1 MTIPFDFQ
9 SQSLWH
15 PICMLL
21 PFKVND
27 FATQWHWLWKAF
39 LNLLTHNS
47 LHTRS
52 RPGWRAAVR
61 VHFFRTHITAIHLQ
75 RLQMQG
81 NMGMLTKLLAQPFFD
96 ATGLLMR
103 LVERHLARHSHVRQL
118 SWQPTRLRFWPW
130 TWAPATPHWWCC
142 RQWWHGIW
150 TALADGRNRIF
161 PSMLW
166 D

>member
-1 MTIPFDFQ
+1 MTFPFDFQ

-27 FATQWHWLWKAF
+27 FSAQCHWLWKAY

-47 LHTRS
+47 LHTHS
-52 RPGWRAAVR
+52 RLCWRATVL
-61 VHFFRTHITAIHLQ
+61 VHFFRTHITAIHPQ

-81 NMGMLTKLLAQPFFD
+81 DVGMLTKLLAQPFFD
-96 ATGLLMR
+96 AGGLLMCSI
-103 LVERHLARHSHVRQL
+103 ERHLARHSHVHQL
-118 SWQPTRLRFWPW
+118 SWQPTRPRFQPW
-130 TWAPATPHWWCC
+130 TWMPTTQHWWCC
-142 RQWWHGIW
+142 RQWWNGKWIV
-150 TALADGRNRIF
+150 LADGRNRIF
-161 PSMLW
+161 PSMCW